1 MRDTNRFVR
10 YKPRGSTGS
19 HYLSQE
25 FCQVSAS
32 WPHLPALAQSK
43 TSPPELG
50 MIQPQGRRSPA
61 ATAPCRYHQGHLWV
75 YLKHLRVHVGTQNL
89 MVDHG

>member
-1 MRDTNRFVR
+1 MRDTNSFVS
-10 YKPRGSTGS
+10 YKPHSRINSSS
-19 HYLSQE
+19 HQE